1 MRDFHLVRS
10 TERPVTRRNIAKTP
24 VRDDS
29 TRFKRSTLRT
39 GFYIGKL
46 DRRATANVRAARA
59 DFNFG
64 ISVAL
69 L

>member
-1 MRDFHLVRS
+1 MRDFQRVRS
-10 TERPVTRRNIAKTP
+10 TERPVTRRNIVKTP
-24 VRDDS
+24 VRDNS

-39 GFYIGKL
+39 GFYIEKL
-46 DRRATANVRAARA
+46 DRSAAANVLPART
-59 DFNFG
+59 DFSFG

>member
-10 TERPVTRRNIAKTP
+10 AERPVTRRNIAKTP
-24 VRDDS
+24 ARDDS

-39 GFYIGKL
+39 NFYIEKL
-46 DRRATANVRAARA
+46 DRRAAANLLAART
-59 DFNFG
+59 DFSFG